1 MQIIEEATHT
11 NCVCG
16 GRWIPAAEEL
26 LQNNRIAP
34 DAWRAAMVQAMRHG
48 RKKGSVVTHVGI
60 AGTEGKSFLFKPI
73 HEVFGADNIF
83 ITPAKNNFPLLGLE
97 RKRVSVLDDWRFNED
112 AVSYNLQLLWFENAP
127 IIIARPQNEFSG
139 HLKYAKDDPVFIST
153 LEADLLTAT
162 KGCKDGDVL
171 MMLKRLKVFRFVEP
185 ILHVDDTLP
194 PCAACFS
201 QYLLHGQGG
210 AVTPSAASGSLK
222 RDTQHRAPASN
233 AWNTEDVVA
242 FLKDLGLG
250 ALEEKMRASAVDGRL
265 LNDLSVDDLV
275 ECLDIVKL
283 QAHKIK
289 TRLP

>member
-1 MQIIEEATHT
+1 MQLIEDATHT
-11 NCVCG
+11 PCTCG

-34 DAWRAAMVQAMRHG
+34 DAWRAAMVEAMRDG
-48 RKKGSVVTHVGI
+48 RKKGNVVTHVGI

-73 HEVFGADNIF
+73 HEVFGKDNTF
-83 ITPAKNNFPLLGLE
+83 VTVSKNNFPLLGLE

-112 AVSYNLQLLWFENAP
+112 AVSYNLQLLWFEGAP

-153 LEADLLTAT
+153 LEADLLTASR
-162 KGCKDGDVL
+162 GCQDGDVK
-171 MMLKRLKVFRFVEP
+171 MMLKRLKVFRFTEP

-194 PCAACFS
+194 ACAACFS
-201 QYLLHGQGG
+201 QYLLLGQG
-210 AVTPSAASGSLK
+210 AMVTPRAASSALK
-222 RDTQHRAPASN
+222 RDAHQRSPTSN
-233 AWNTEDVVA
+233 AWNTEEVVA

-250 ALEEKMRASAVDGRL
+250 DLEEKIRESAVDGRL
-265 LNDLSVDDLV
+265 LNDLSVEDLV
-275 ECLDIVKL
+275 ECLEIQKL
-283 QAHKIK
+283 QALKIK